1 MPHTPNDFFGHPSNV
16 FGQTSPQRGAAQP
29 TPTLG
34 LGGGGGNPAA
44 PPPGQ
49 PPRGFQWTW
58 NGGAQKWELT
68 QTRADPGLTQPAL
81 SPQELAER
89 TRTRQIDTIPLRPGE
104 TQTLDPITGRA
115 TIFRG
120 QPTPEISEAELLAS
134 LRALQGAGGGEAPP
148 LPPLRPP
155 RPINLPGPLDEGPA
169 QRAAFGRAAER
180 TADVTQGALRGLDQA
195 LGASGFG
202 EAPGGGAEL
211 AVRGGII
218 GEGARNL
225 SNVTREQALE
235 SLRRGQDVNDRNVG
249 ARLTE
254 RGQTGTFLTNV
265 RGQDTV
271 ARGQDIAG
279 QTARSA
285 QVPALAQLL
294 LKGKRLF

>member
-1 MPHTPNDFFGHPSNV
+1 MPHTNNDFFGHPSNV
-16 FGQTSPQRGAAQP
+16 TLPPRKGVTAQTSGGGIAA
-29 TPTLG
+29 
-34 LGGGGGNPAA
+34 GGGGNPTS
-44 PPPGQ
+44 PPTSP

-68 QTRADPGLTQPAL
+68 QTRADPGLTQPGL
-81 SPQELAER
+81 SATELAER
-89 TRTRQIDTIPLRPGE
+89 TRTRQINAAPLRPGE
-104 TQTLDPITGRA
+104 TQIIDPITGRV
-115 TIFRG
+115 TISRG
-120 QPTPEISEAELLAS
+120 QPEPGVSESDLVGS
-134 LRALQGAGGGEAPP
+134 IRALQSVGGGGEAPP
-148 LPPLRPP
+148 LEPLAPPPPLD
-155 RPINLPGPLDEGPA
+155 LPGPLDEGPA
-169 QRAAFGRAAER
+169 QRAAFGQAAER
-180 TADVTQGALRGLDQA
+180 TADVTQGALRGLSQA
-195 LGASGFG
+195 LSTSGFG

-225 SNVTREQALE
+225 SAVTREQALE

-254 RGQTGTFLTNV
+254 RGQTGNFLTNV

-271 ARGQDIAG
+271 ARGQDVSA
-279 QTARSA
+279 QTAKSA